1 MSRVD
6 PEAAREFARDVALR
20 LQSAGYEA
28 LWAGGCVRDDLL
40 KRTPKDYDVA
50 TSARPEEV
58 QHVFRDR
65 KTLAMGAQFGV
76 IAVLAPRRRGEQEGC
91 AAGQVEVATFRKD
104 FDYRDGRRPERV
116 AFSTSREDA
125 LRRDFTING
134 MFMDPRDESVID
146 YVGGREDLEA
156 GLVRAIG
163 DPHARIEE
171 DKLRMLRGVRF
182 AATFEFGI
190 ETATFGAIRRH
201 APQIA
206 VVSAERIAEELRRI
220 AAVPGRARG
229 VDLLADSGLFLQ
241 IVPAIE
247 PALRIDPV
255 RAILREGL
263 DRMEQP
269 SFGLFLAWILR
280 AAFSGA
286 CGAWDPLR
294 PRSPDE
300 VELAL
305 QTALRLKLSREE
317 REEAAYLLASSQA
330 VHLAARRRWSEVQR
344 ILVDPRRERLLDFC
358 RLERDVAGAPP
369 DGVSL
374 CEARLIDGEASWNPP
389 SLIAGSDLKRL
400 GIAQGPEFRR
410 VLEAVRDAQ
419 LNGDI
424 ATREEAERFAATIG
438 RPSGG

>member
-1 MSRVD
+1 MSRID

-20 LQSAGYEA
+20 LQVAGYEA

-76 IAVLAPRRRGEQEGC
+76 IAVLAPRRE
-91 AAGQVEVATFRKD
+91 AGQVEVATFRKD
-104 FDYRDGRRPERV
+104 FDYRDGRRPDRV

-134 MFMDPRDESVID
+134 MFMDPRDVSVID
-146 YVGGREDLEA
+146 YVGGRDDLEQ
-156 GLVRAIG
+156 GLIRAIG

-171 DKLRMLRGVRF
+171 DKLRMLRGIRF
-182 AATFEFGI
+182 AATYEFGI
-190 ETATFGAIRRH
+190 ESATFEAIQRH
-201 APQIA
+201 ATQLA

-220 AAVPGRARG
+220 AAQPGRARG
-229 VDLLADSGLFLQ
+229 IELLADSGLFGQ
-241 IVPAIE
+241 IIPAIE
-247 PALRIDPV
+247 PALRNEPI
-255 RAILREGL
+255 RADLREGL

-280 AAFSGA
+280 AAHSGT

-294 PRSPDE
+294 PPSPE
-300 VELAL
+300 EGELCQ
-305 QTALRLKLSREE
+305 QTAQRLKLSREE
-317 REEAAYLLASSQA
+317 RDEAAFLLASSQA
-330 VHLAARRRWSEVQR
+330 VHLAATRRWSEVQR

-369 DGVSL
+369 EGVAR
-374 CEARLIDGEASWNPP
+374 CEARLAEGEATWNPP
-389 SLIAGSDLKRL
+389 PLLDGADLKRL
-400 GIAQGPEFRR
+400 KIAQGPEFRR

-419 LNGDI
+419 LDGQL
-424 ATREEAERFAATIG
+424 ATREEAERLAATIG
-438 RPSGG
+438 RPAGD

>member
-58 QHVFRDR
+58 QQVFRDR
-65 KTLAMGAQFGV
+65 KTLAMGVQFGV
-76 IAVLAPRRRGEQEGC
+76 IAVLGPRR

-146 YVGGREDLEA
+146 YVGGRGDLEA

-182 AATFEFGI
+182 AATYEFGI
-190 ETATFGAIRRH
+190 ESATFEAIGRH
-201 APQIA
+201 ATQLA

-229 VDLLADSGLFLQ
+229 VDLLADSGLFRQ

-247 PALRIDPV
+247 PALERDEI
-255 RAILREGL
+255 RAVLREGL

-269 SFGLFLAWILR
+269 SFGQFLAWILR
-280 AAFSGA
+280 AANFGA
-286 CGAWDPLR
+286 CGAWDPRR
-294 PRSPDE
+294 PPS
-300 VELAL
+300 VEEAELVT

-317 REEAAYLLASSQA
+317 RDEAAYLLASSQA

-369 DGVSL
+369 DGVAR
-374 CEARLIDGEASWNPP
+374 CEARLAEGEAVWNPSP
-389 SLIAGSDLKRL
+389 LIAGSDLKRL

-410 VLEAVRDAQ
+410 VLETVRNAQ
-419 LNGDI
+419 LNGEI
-424 ATREEAERFAATIG
+424 ATREEAERFAATISRSAG
-438 RPSGG
+438 D